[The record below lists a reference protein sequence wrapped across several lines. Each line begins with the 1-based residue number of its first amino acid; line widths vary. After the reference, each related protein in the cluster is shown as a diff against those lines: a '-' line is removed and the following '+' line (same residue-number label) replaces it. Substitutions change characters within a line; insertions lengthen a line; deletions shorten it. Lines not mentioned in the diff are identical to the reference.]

1 MKTKS
6 LFRAFVLMAALLPM
20 ATLSYGQFTGP
31 GSTEKMYT
39 VQEIQDR
46 ATELD
51 RKDVKV
57 KVQGFVVKQIKG
69 DKYEFRD
76 KTGSIRV
83 EIDKDKMPA
92 RSFDENTELILIAEV
107 EKDLF
112 QSVKL
117 EVEKLEFAM

>member
-6 LFRAFVLMAALLPM
+6 LFRAFVLMAALVPM
-20 ATLSYGQFTGP
+20 STLSYGQYTGP
-31 GSTEKMYT
+31 GSTEKMFT
-39 VQEIQDR
+39 IQEIQGQ
-46 ATELD
+46 AAELD

-57 KVQGFVVKQIKG
+57 KVQGFIVKQIKG

-83 EIDKDKMPA
+83 EIDKDKLPA

-117 EVEKLEFAM
+117 EVEKLEFVM